1 MLSCRSSET
10 PNPADFSV
18 SANRYVLFF
27 SIAVIGCAAD
37 LVSKHLVFSW
47 LGSPI
52 PGKPPHWVWEGFFG
66 FETAVN
72 QGALFGVGQG
82 MSAWFAVLSVIA
94 AAGIVVWLFVLKGAR
109 DKLLTVSLACVT
121 AGIFGNLYD
130 RLGFWHSADAPERF
144 QNGVRD
150 WILFQFGDYKW
161 PNFNIADCLLV
172 CGAMLLFFHAFTR
185 PKEGGDSKPTK
196 SAPANKKPPV

>member
-1 MLSCRSSET
+1 VQATSKDGKT

-18 SANRYVLFF
+18 SASRYVLFF

-37 LVSKHLVFSW
+37 LVSKDLVFDW
-47 LGSPI
+47 LGWPVGKSPQ
-52 PGKPPHWVWEGFFG
+52 WVWEGFFG

-72 QGALFGVGQG
+72 RGALFGMGQG

-94 AAGIVVWLFVLKGAR
+94 AAGIIIWLFVLKGAR
-109 DKLLTVSLACVT
+109 DKLLTVSLGCVT

-130 RLGFWHSADAPERF
+130 RLGIAGEEY

-150 WILFQFGDYKW
+150 WILFRFRDYNW

-172 CGAMLLFFHAFTR
+172 CGAMLLFFHAFTQ
-185 PKEGGDSKPTK
+185 PKEGGDSKPTN
-196 SAPANKKPPV
+196 SARASKEPPV